1 MVPIDVFEFLNKGPN
16 VVSTDQVSGL
26 VQRQLPELYK
36 VARGV
41 TGDDTGAEDLVHD
54 SCVKALVAA
63 ESAEF
68 ESEAQFNTWLRR
80 ILINTYRDIYRRALR
95 SPVRPLEY
103 HATSDDSQTVVE
115 MVPSTDL
122 SPPESVQSE
131 QSSSAIHNAFSTL
144 PPEVR
149 VVSVL
154 FLVSGLS
161 YQEIAAITECPI
173 GTVMSRLSRGRK
185 ILRRELLDHCTES
198 MASQQRS
205 DAGGDSI

>member
-1 MVPIDVFEFLNKGPN
+1 MFSFARKNSSAIGQ
-16 VVSTDQVSGL
+16 DQIPGL
-26 VQRQLPELYK
+26 VQQQLPDLYR

-41 TGDDTGAEDLVHD
+41 TGDNSDAEDLVHD

-63 ESAEF
+63 KAVEF
-68 ESEAQFNTWLRR
+68 ESRVQFDTWLRR
-80 ILINTYRDIYRRALR
+80 ILINTYRDFYRRALR
-95 SPVRPLEY
+95 SPVRPVEF
-103 HATSDDSQTVVE
+103 HAASDDSQNVVE

-131 QSSSAIHNAFSTL
+131 QSSSAIHNAFATL

-161 YQEIAAITECPI
+161 YQAIAAVTDCPI
-173 GTVMSRLSRGRK
+173 GTVMSRLGRGRK
-185 ILRRELLDHCTES
+185 ILRRELLDYCTES
-198 MASQQRS
+198 MASQQQS
-205 DAGGDSI
+205 DTGGDSL